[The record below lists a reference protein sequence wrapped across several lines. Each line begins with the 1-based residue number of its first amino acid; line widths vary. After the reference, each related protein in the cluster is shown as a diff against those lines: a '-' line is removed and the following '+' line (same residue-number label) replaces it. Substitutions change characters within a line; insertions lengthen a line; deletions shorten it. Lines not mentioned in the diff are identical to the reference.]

1 MPCSAATELRVNS
14 FRLKCSVSFCPSMFR
29 LLGVLHVHVLTA
41 YIITPRPSALAM
53 PEMRVRMVFT
63 ITVQMFFFSVVI
75 FVKFKRMVSK
85 IKSLIITL
93 FIG

>member
-1 MPCSAATELRVNS
+1 MLSGYGTSRELVQAEVFCQFLSFHVSAI
-14 FRLKCSVSFCPSMFR
+14 KVS
-29 LLGVLHVHVLTA
+29 HVHVLTA